1 MPTLDEMTTV
11 TDDQSELTMSV
22 LMTPDMANFSG
33 NVHGGTILKLLDQVV
48 YACASRYSGSYVV
61 TLSVDKVNFKEP
73 IYVGELVTFLAS
85 VNHVGST
92 SMEVGI
98 RVEAQNI
105 QKRTVRHTNSCYFT
119 MVAVDEHGKPRE
131 VPKLNLD
138 TEWKRCRFEA
148 AEHRK
153 VLRLQENHN
162 PSCSMYKKTLKRS
175 NRSMVRSFSS
185 PKFNVLFRFSKIISE
200 LGGECRDN

>member
-1 MPTLDEMTTV
+1 
-11 TDDQSELTMSV
+11 
-22 LMTPDMANFSG
+22 
-33 NVHGGTILKLLDQVV
+33 
-48 YACASRYSGSYVV
+48 
-61 TLSVDKVNFKEP
+61 
-73 IYVGELVTFLAS
+73 
-85 VNHVGST
+85 
-92 SMEVGI
+92 MEVGI

-162 PSCSMYKKTLKRS
+162 PSCSMYKENFLKRS